1 MAHPDHPLI
10 TADSYLTPHDVA
22 RVYNVSYRTVLQ
34 WIRNGQIEAYQL
46 AGKLYRIPPGAL
58 DHVAQPVVRRQD
70 LLYQQPRV
78 GLPSTSTAQ
87 PTHQKGQ
94 P

>member
-1 MAHPDHPLI
+1 MAHPEHPL
-10 TADSYLTPHDVA
+10 TTTESYLTPHDVA

-34 WIRNGQIEAYQL
+34 WIRTGHIEAYQL
-46 AGKLYRIPPGAL
+46 AGKLYRIPPEAL

-87 PTHQKGQ
+87 PTHQKGH